1 MNKPLIGISTCFEKQ
16 GAHYYH
22 QTGDKYIAAISNVFN
37 GLPLLIPAIGTKLHR
52 QKLLD
57 SLDGILFTG
66 SYSNVEPH
74 HMEALKVMMGQN
86 MTPNVMP
93 QCYP

>member
-52 QKLLD
+52 QKLLE

-66 SYSNVEPH
+66 SY
-74 HMEALKVMMGQN
+74 
-86 MTPNVMP
+86 
-93 QCYP
+93 